1 MEEYLSNS
9 SDTVHLLNLYFA
21 LEDDVSQLLEIF
33 EVDLLYS
40 SVAVLSLMVGLE
52 VKIFVEILEN
62 FEEEL

>member
-40 SVAVLSLMVGLE
+40 SANGWFGC
-52 VKIFVEILEN
+52 KDFC
-62 FEEEL
+62 